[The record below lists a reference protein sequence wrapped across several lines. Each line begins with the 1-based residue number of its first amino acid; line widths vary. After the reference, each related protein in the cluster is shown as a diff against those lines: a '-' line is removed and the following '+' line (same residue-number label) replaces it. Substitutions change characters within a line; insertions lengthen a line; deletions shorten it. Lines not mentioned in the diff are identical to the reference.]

1 MSVPIPSVHTT
12 PVTRRVL
19 LLGTVLSVAVL
30 VALLARTAPSA
41 PNGSRDAG
49 HAPSRGILP
58 AVVVPGA
65 GRSGCFEARAADGT
79 VRFATGGGAPPRAA
93 GHLPPPPPGRG
104 GPPRPRGGGGRP
116 ARGPR
121 PPGAAP
127 RR

>member
-65 GRSGCFEARAADGT
+65 GRAGRFEARAADGT
-79 VRFATGGGAPPRAA
+79 VLFATRGVARARPA
-93 GHLPPPPPGRG
+93 RALTPPPPG
-104 GPPRPRGGGGRP
+104 
-116 ARGPR
+116 
-121 PPGAAP
+121 
-127 RR
+127 